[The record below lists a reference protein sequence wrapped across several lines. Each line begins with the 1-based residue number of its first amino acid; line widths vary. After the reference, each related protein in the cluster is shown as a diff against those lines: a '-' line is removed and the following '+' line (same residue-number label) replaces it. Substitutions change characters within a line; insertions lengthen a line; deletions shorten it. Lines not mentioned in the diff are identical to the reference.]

1 MFPGRGVLCSSFPSR
16 NYVPLAEQIIE
27 DFNIYIRIYIY
38 ITLNIHY
45 TYLSSSIII
54 PTTSIYCHILIN
66 NHPSVIYKSL
76 IDHQYLPIFQPTYH
90 LSNYYLS
97 ITYLSTGL
105 RVKPW
110 ALYTLGKYL
119 SLGYLYVTG
128 YGEFKR
134 MTMMR

>member
-1 MFPGRGVLCSSFPSR
+1 M
-16 NYVPLAEQIIE
+16 PLAKQIVE
-27 DFNIYIRIYIY
+27 DFIIYTYTHIY

-45 TYLSSSIII
+45 TYLSSSIIM
-54 PTTSIYCHILIN
+54 PTISVYSHILIN
-66 NHPSVIYKSL
+66 NHPSVIHKSL

-90 LSNYYLS
+90 LSNCYLS

-119 SLGYLYVTG
+119 SLGYLCVTG
-128 YGEFKR
+128 
-134 MTMMR
+134 